1 MHKPVFVIKW
11 SAPTTIIMA
20 AQLFVLCALCMSLI
34 SVGLTSS
41 STISLLP
48 PSHHIYQSASVG
60 WIGNGRITGH
70 TVVAI
75 MNAITGAM
83 CIWYGYYRKLKP
95 IKLVTLTMGVQF
107 LMSAALNAGIAVL
120 VAKGGYWHLAGF
132 VLVTGMVLSAAAT
145 SVVFV
150 ILQAQLTELGIALD
164 RYIINGRHEH
174 EKAQQSPD

>member
-1 MHKPVFVIKW
+1 M
-11 SAPTTIIMA
+11 
-20 AQLFVLCALCMSLI
+20 
-34 SVGLTSS
+34 
-41 STISLLP
+41 
-48 PSHHIYQSASVG
+48 
-60 WIGNGRITGH
+60 GH

-75 MNAITGAM
+75 MNVITGGM

-95 IKLVTLTMGVQF
+95 IKLVTITMGIQF

-120 VAKGGYWHLAGF
+120 VASGGYWHLAGF

-164 RYIINGRHEH
+164 RYIINGRYEH
-174 EKAQQSPD
+174 EKTHQSTD